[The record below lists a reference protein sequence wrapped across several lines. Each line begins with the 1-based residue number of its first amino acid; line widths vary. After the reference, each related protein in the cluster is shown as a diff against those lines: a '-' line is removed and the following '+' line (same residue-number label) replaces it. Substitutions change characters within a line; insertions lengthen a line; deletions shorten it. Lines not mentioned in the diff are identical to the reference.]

1 MNKLQEMKALVE
13 LINKH
18 NHNYYD
24 LDAPT
29 ISDAE
34 YDKLYYQLVDM
45 ETELGTVLPS
55 WRTLSARGQVNSRS
69 ATSEH
74 YTKLSALN

>member
-1 MNKLQEMKALVE
+1 MDKIEEMQKLIVE
-13 LINKH
+13 INKH

-34 YDKLYYQLVDM
+34 YDKLYDI
-45 ETELGTVLPS
+45 
-55 WRTLSARGQVNSRS
+55 
-69 ATSEH
+69 
-74 YTKLSALN
+74 